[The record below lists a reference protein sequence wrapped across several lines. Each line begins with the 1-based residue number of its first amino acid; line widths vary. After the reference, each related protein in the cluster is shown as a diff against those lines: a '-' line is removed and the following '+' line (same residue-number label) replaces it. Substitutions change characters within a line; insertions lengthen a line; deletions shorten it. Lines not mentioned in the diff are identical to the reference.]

1 MGVEAS
7 VTKYI
12 AEAQRVLGAS
22 GLKFEMHGYGTGL
35 EGEWS
40 GKTCNLI
47 CDLVNQPLDVMR
59 TIEAVHE
66 ALHRMGCPRGNFKT
80 LSIANADSPVVATD
94 IRIGTRVDKHG
105 TLADK
110 VASVRSLLEGKAEP
124 VIHAESS

>member
-40 GKTCNLI
+40 
-47 CDLVNQPLDVMR
+47 DVMR

-66 ALHRMGCPRGNFKT
+66 ALHRMGCPR
-80 LSIANADSPVVATD
+80 VATD